1 MYILIIVIVMVV
13 IILLLMY
20 NSLVWKKNQVENS
33 FALVETLLQKRY
45 DLIPN
50 LISAVK
56 KYMQYE
62 AGTLNEITELRTKA
76 MSGNTTSSESKI
88 DLNNQ
93 LNKALGN
100 IMIAVENYPDL
111 KASQNFLDL
120 QGALNEVEEQLS
132 ASRRTFN
139 ARVTSYNNS
148 IEMLPSKLMACMM
161 GYKRRLLFDAVN
173 EAKANVDV
181 NRLFEG

>member
-1 MYILIIVIVMVV
+1 MYILIAIIVIVIVL
-13 IILLLMY
+13 LLLMY
-20 NSLVWKKNQVENS
+20 NGLVGKKNQVENS
-33 FALVETLLQKRY
+33 FASVEALLQKRY

-76 MSGNTTSSESKI
+76 ILGDTSSEAKI
-88 DLNNQ
+88 NLNNQ

-100 IMIAVENYPDL
+100 IMVAVENYPDL
-111 KASQNFLDL
+111 KANQNFLDL

-148 IEMLPSKLMACMM
+148 VEMLPTKLMAIIM
-161 GYKRRLLFDAVN
+161 GYKRRLLFEAVN
-173 EAKANVDV
+173 EAKVNVDV